1 MKQIKTKTD
10 VKNVITLFHRFKK
23 LNKRLNVFSVDM
35 RYIKQIKLLENKIII
50 FEMKHI
56 LFGINSRLGNIE
68 EKMDYYEDVA
78 IVTNSKLLTKR
89 RMENNEQRIS

>member
-1 MKQIKTKTD
+1 
-10 VKNVITLFHRFKK
+10 
-23 LNKRLNVFSVDM
+23 M

-56 LFGINSRLGNIE
+56 LFEINSRLGTIE

-78 IVTNSKLLTKR
+78 IVTNSKLLTER

>member
-1 MKQIKTKTD
+1 
-10 VKNVITLFHRFKK
+10 
-23 LNKRLNVFSVDM
+23 M
-35 RYIKQIKLLENKIII
+35 RYIKQIKLLEKKIII

-56 LFGINSRLGNIE
+56 LFEINSRLGTIE

-78 IVTNSKLLTKR
+78 IVTNSKLLTER